1 MEGYSNQYLMH
12 GILALSALHRTC
24 LYPAQKE
31 KYIKA
36 SAYHQAAGL
45 KEFRE
50 LISSPIDPSN
60 WQPVFCFASMIMVY
74 VCALPIRLGADRW
87 PAPILNVVELFSV
100 VNGLQTIMEPWLH
113 SLRKTQLAPL
123 VNCIWLENDML
134 IPRYVNASVWL
145 HAELLINQ
153 DSPAVMQQ
161 SMLPPDT
168 RDQISQLRRFIDD
181 YSFTYPTQTQQDQ
194 NASAGAPSTVDNR
207 EDYENAMKY
216 FETATRQLELAGP
229 HIETGMVLMWA
240 YSLSKRFQEDLE
252 AYRPAA
258 LVLLAHW
265 CVLLHLI
272 DHCWFINGASHQLLE
287 DIERNIHPGFQEWLV
302 WPKRWVYGK

>member
-1 MEGYSNQYLMH
+1 
-12 GILALSALHRTC
+12 
-24 LYPAQKE
+24 
-31 KYIKA
+31 
-36 SAYHQAAGL
+36 
-45 KEFRE
+45 
-50 LISSPIDPSN
+50 
-60 WQPVFCFASMIMVY
+60 
-74 VCALPIRLGADRW
+74 
-87 PAPILNVVELFSV
+87 
-100 VNGLQTIMEPWLH
+100 
-113 SLRKTQLAPL
+113 
-123 VNCIWLENDML
+123 
-134 IPRYVNASVWL
+134 
-145 HAELLINQ
+145 
-153 DSPAVMQQ
+153 
-161 SMLPPDT
+161 
-168 RDQISQLRRFIDD
+168 
-181 YSFTYPTQTQQDQ
+181 
-194 NASAGAPSTVDNR
+194 
-207 EDYENAMKY
+207 MKY